1 MKINLSSTSFLLN
14 DNKNWNFLSERKNIL
29 FSNYGEIFNFNG
41 TKKDQKQID
50 VKIIFLSD
58 IIENFSLREK
68 NNFKKLKKI
77 LSIIIK
83 KQKFNR
89 ILR

>member
-58 IIENFSLREK
+58 IIENFSL
-68 NNFKKLKKI
+68 KKRKK
-77 LSIIIK
+77 
-83 KQKFNR
+83 
-89 ILR
+89 